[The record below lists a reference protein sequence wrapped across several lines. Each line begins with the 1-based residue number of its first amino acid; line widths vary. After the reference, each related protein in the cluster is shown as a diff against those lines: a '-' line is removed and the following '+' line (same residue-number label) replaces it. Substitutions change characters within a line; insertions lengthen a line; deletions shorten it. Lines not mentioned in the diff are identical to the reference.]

1 MGKAARSR
9 NHGISLYEAKTGHC
23 NLAHPY
29 NPFCNVNVDVPKSK
43 FGNLDTDPM
52 SPKFEKVIPVSVEN
66 QLRTIV
72 ITQKIN
78 VPFCQFC
85 I

>member
-9 NHGISLYEAKTGHC
+9 NHRISLYEAKTGHC
-23 NLAHPY
+23 NLAHPN
-29 NPFCNVNVDVPKSK
+29 NPFCNVDVYVPKSK

-52 SPKFEKVIPVSVEN
+52 CPKIEKVIPVSVEN

-72 ITQKIN
+72 ITQTKN
-78 VPFCQFC
+78 VPFSQFC
-85 I
+85 T